1 MVIRNKTIKKK
12 KNVKI
17 GGMAPVANAPK
28 GKKPNKCDP
37 AKLKTISHKKNAKM
51 RLICNKYCSSKPT
64 ACGGYDE
71 YGEVIPMERNTEVPL
86 PPVTIEDYTTSEMTK
101 EEAIEKHIEM
111 FGKKPHHKM
120 STENIIKKLI

>member
-1 MVIRNKTIKKK
+1 MYNVLNKEWDRIVVKTIDVMLHRHLSGREFTKDDTC
-12 KNVKI
+12 VTYVI
-17 GGMAPVANAPK
+17 ERP
-28 GKKPNKCDP
+28 
-37 AKLKTISHKKNAKM
+37 TI
-51 RLICNKYCSSKPT
+51 
-64 ACGGYDE
+64 
-71 YGEVIPMERNTEVPL
+71 EVIPMERNTEVPL